1 MGQHIAYCLR
11 VCCAYYHTP
20 FPAMS
25 NQVVL
30 VDTHDAPVGVAD
42 KLEAHQEGW
51 LHRAFSVFVFDANGR
66 LLLQQR
72 NSEKYHSGG
81 LWSNT
86 CCSHP
91 FPEEPVAEAAQRRL
105 REEMGFQC
113 PLDPAFRFTYRAVLS
128 DTMIEHEYDH
138 VLIGQAAPT
147 VVPNPDEV
155 QDWTW
160 VAPAAL
166 RQDVHAHPEQYTAWF
181 KIVLD
186 RVLEHAGTVYPDA
199 HLLHEN
205 ATEPPL
211 STATPIQVVQEERV

>member
-1 MGQHIAYCLR
+1 M
-11 VCCAYYHTP
+11 P
-20 FPAMS
+20 

-30 VDTHDAPVGVAD
+30 VDVHDAPVGLAD

-51 LHRAFSVFVFDANGR
+51 LHRAFSVFVFDADGR

-72 NSEKYHSGG
+72 NIDKYHSGG

-91 FPEEPVAEAAQRRL
+91 FPEEPVEEAAQRRL
-105 REEMGFQC
+105 HEEMGFQC
-113 PLDPAFRFTYRAVLS
+113 PLDPAFRFTYRAAIS

-147 VVPNPDEV
+147 VAPNPEEV
-155 QDWTW
+155 QDWAW
-160 VAPAAL
+160 VAPAELKRAV
-166 RQDVHAHPEQYTAWF
+166 DAHPEQYTAWF

-186 RVLEHAGTVYPDA
+186 RVLKHARQMYPEA
-199 HLLHEN
+199 PLLQE
-205 ATEPPL
+205 L
-211 STATPIQVVQEERV
+211 SDGSAPSTYSPQEAAQEECV